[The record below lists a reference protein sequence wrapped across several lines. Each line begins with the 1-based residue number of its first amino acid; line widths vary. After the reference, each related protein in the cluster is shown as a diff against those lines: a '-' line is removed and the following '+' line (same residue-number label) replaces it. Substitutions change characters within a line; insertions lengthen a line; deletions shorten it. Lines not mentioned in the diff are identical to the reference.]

1 MRRTPAETVVALVVV
16 GVTLAA
22 GLFVVLHDTVE
33 DDALLATRSEV
44 VAEPTTTTSP
54 APTTST
60 TVPSRRTDAT
70 SSPDDPQPDPQPT
83 TTTVPVSSPSSP
95 STTTPEPEEVEPACS
110 DLQSETSWLE
120 TGDQATLETGA
131 GTSAVYVEVVTNQ
144 GDEPCALS
152 TNRCGSTA
160 RLRTADGSPTDS
172 PSQACT
178 AVHTEAVLA
187 PGDERREELEVR
199 FPVPPGDYEA
209 VVRRYDGTEAVLPV
223 RLDDRVPNCPAHRL
237 SLRDPGEQF
246 RDRDHVSDQGFSV
259 DLVVE
264 GADETCSVRVVESR
278 LLLVSAQQRASLV
291 DRTERWSVPPA
302 GEAVHTHVVAPPTEL
317 APADYDATVTLLL
330 DDGGQLT
337 APFRLVIG

>member
-44 VAEPTTTTSP
+44 VATTTTTAPAATTTTAPERQTGDTPSP
-54 APTTST
+54 VEPR
-60 TVPSRRTDAT
+60 PK
-70 SSPDDPQPDPQPT
+70 PEPT
-83 TTTVPVSSPSSP
+83 TTTVPVSPSSP
-95 STTTPEPEEVEPACS
+95 STTTPEPQEVEPACS

-120 TGDQATLETGA
+120 TGEQTTLEAGA
-131 GTSAVYVEVVTNQ
+131 GTAAVYVEVVTND
-144 GDEPCALS
+144 GDEPCTLS
-152 TNRCGSTA
+152 TNRCGSSA
-160 RLRTADGSPTDS
+160 QLRTADGSATDS
-172 PSQACT
+172 PDRACT

-187 PGDERREELEVR
+187 PGEARREELEVR

-209 VVRRYDGTEAVLPV
+209 VVSRYDGTEAVLPV
-223 RLDDRVPNCPAHRL
+223 RLDDRVPSCPAHRL

-259 DLVVE
+259 DLTVE

-302 GEAVHTHVVAPPTEL
+302 GEEVHTHVVAPPTDL

-330 DDGGQLT
+330 DAGGQLT
-337 APFRLVIG
+337 APFRLTIG